1 MLLHIS
7 DRKLYN
13 YIVGGTRDF
22 FGTKWRL
29 TWHSAFLSPFLYRTV
44 KHRLAR
50 GPHVKRITLW
60 IILRQPLCHSRLQNG
75 PIRPQITAINF
86 DMYANRRVKYVMCC
100 VLYVQRALCVKLWRP
115 FAPNQIG
122 ETLPF
127 HNLLMDVC
135 VQVCPPSFLYDVISS
150 ADAHAKAFPHR

>member
-100 VLYVQRALCVKLWRP
+100 VLCTKSFVRQTVTAFCSKSNRCSP
-115 FAPNQIG
+115 
-122 ETLPF
+122 
-127 HNLLMDVC
+127 LLQSVDGC
-135 VQVCPPSFLYDVISS
+135 VCPVCSFLYDVISS
-150 ADAHAKAFPHR
+150 ADTHAKAFPHR